1 MDIHERWHTAMT
13 ALLLDPKLIN
23 YVLICLYSA
32 NAARWALHG
41 SWADSTYWL
50 GRPDHHR
57 GRDLG
62 IRAAMT
68 VLAHRLAGRGDDV
81 YECLRP

>member
-1 MDIHERWHTAMT
+1 MT

-23 YVLICLYSA
+23 YVLICLYTA

-50 GRPDHHR
+50 GA
-57 GRDLG
+57 L
-62 IRAAMT
+62 IIT
-68 VLAHRLAGRGDDV
+68 VAVTWGYARQ
-81 YECLRP
+81 